1 MTQPDRRPAAA
12 CPYRTLFLSDLHLGA
27 LGARPDLV
35 LAFLQAHRA
44 ETYVLVG
51 DILDLWHP
59 LLPHWSA
66 ADQAVIDHLVAR
78 KAEGARILY
87 LRGNHDPFPDRAPQ
101 HCRVPAEAQEALIH
115 TTADGRRYLVLHG
128 DACDGRLFR
137 AHIFTRLGSRIDHG
151 LRRFERLLTRRRPD
165 TPPEARSAVDMLLT
179 SINALLYLGRAH
191 ERKVLRLA
199 RRKQVDGVICGH
211 FHIAGL
217 HDDFGLT
224 YANCGDWID
233 SLTAL
238 AETADGSL
246 RLLDARKAPALLP
259 GRAAAEPEFAGA

>member
-1 MTQPDRRPAAA
+1 MTRPPRPSA
-12 CPYRTLFLSDLHLGA
+12 CRYRTLFLSDLHLGA
-27 LGARPDLV
+27 LGARPDLA
-35 LAFLQAHRA
+35 LAFLQAHPA

-66 ADQAVIDHLVAR
+66 ADQAVIDHLAAR
-78 KAEGARILY
+78 KAQGARIHY
-87 LRGNHDPFPDRAPQ
+87 LRGNHDPFPDRAPS
-101 HCRVPAEAQEALIH
+101 HCRVPAEAQHEMIH
-115 TTADGRRYLVLHG
+115 TAADGRRYLVLHG

-137 AHIFTRLGSRIDHG
+137 AHLLTRLGSRIDHG

-165 TPPEARSAVDMLLT
+165 ARSFADMLLT
-179 SINALLYLGRAH
+179 SVNALLYLGRAH

-199 RRKQVDGVICGH
+199 RGRDVDGVICGH

-217 HDDFGLT
+217 HDDFGLV

-246 RLLDARKAPALLP
+246 RLLEARKLAALLP
-259 GRAAAEPEFAGA
+259 DLPRTTPEFAGA